1 MRIALLAPE
10 LSASYGW
17 ARYALELAQ
26 ALGEQGVEVVALTQA
41 NSPSVPPRTI
51 GLAGLRPVLP
61 QLVPPQRGFLRR
73 SLAAVPRLRRA
84 ASDCDLLHVVAE
96 PYALAALWSAGNR
109 PLVVTAHGTYVPQTA
124 RRRIVGRLYRRAY
137 RRAALI
143 AVSEYTA
150 AQVRAALPGAT
161 LTVIRNGV
169 RFDRF
174 QVPAPAP
181 AKQGPTVLASGGVKR
196 RKGTH
201 ALIEALAQVRAQV
214 PDARLVI
221 TGRQD
226 DPMYLAEVQAQIARL
241 GLDRCVQLA
250 GQIPEADLR
259 GWYQHAD
266 VFALP
271 SLTIGA
277 KFEGFG
283 LVFLEASACGLPV
296 IGTTGSGVEEAV
308 IDGETG
314 LLVPQD
320 DADAL
325 AGAISRLLTD
335 DALRQQMGAA
345 GRRYAQTQD
354 WAAIAARVIALYEQV
369 AT

>member
-1 MRIALLAPE
+1 
-10 LSASYGW
+10 
-17 ARYALELAQ
+17 
-26 ALGEQGVEVVALTQA
+26 LGEQGVEVVALTQA
-41 NSPSVPPRTI
+41 NSPSAPPSTI

-161 LTVIRNGV
+161 MTVIRNGV

-181 AKQGPTVLASGGVKR
+181 PSGADNVARRGGVAQGR
-196 RKGTH
+196 
-201 ALIEALAQVRAQV
+201 ACAIEALAQV
-214 PDARLVI
+214 ARGFRCALSRP
-221 TGRQD
+221 GRTIPLIANQ
-226 DPMYLAEVQAQIARL
+226 PQIARF
-241 GLDRCVQLA
+241 A
-250 GQIPEADLR
+250 WTPSASGQIMKQPAR
-259 GWYQHAD
+259 
-266 VFALP
+266 
-271 SLTIGA
+271 
-277 KFEGFG
+277 
-283 LVFLEASACGLPV
+283 
-296 IGTTGSGVEEAV
+296 
-308 IDGETG
+308 
-314 LLVPQD
+314 
-320 DADAL
+320 L
-325 AGAISRLLTD
+325 AP
-335 DALRQQMGAA
+335 
-345 GRRYAQTQD
+345 
-354 WAAIAARVIALYEQV
+354 AR
-369 AT
+369 